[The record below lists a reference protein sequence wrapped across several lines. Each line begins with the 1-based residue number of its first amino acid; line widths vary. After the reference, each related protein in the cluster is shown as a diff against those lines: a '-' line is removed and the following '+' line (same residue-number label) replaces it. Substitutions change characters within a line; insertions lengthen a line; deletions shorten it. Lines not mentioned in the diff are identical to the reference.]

1 MPDLP
6 DLIQPTEEEAANGW
20 TAETLT
26 AYHAER
32 ARAQAGV
39 INFDETYRAP
49 ARQGRAN
56 SLYRPLRWRG

>member
-26 AYHAER
+26 AHHAER

-39 INFDETYRAP
+39 IMFDETYRRP
-49 ARQGRAN
+49 ARQDRAN
-56 SLYRPLRWRG
+56 SQYRPLRWRG

>member
-1 MPDLP
+1 MPDVP
-6 DLIQPTEEEAANGW
+6 DLIQPTDEEAANGW

-32 ARAQAGV
+32 TRAQTGV
-39 INFDETYRAP
+39 INFDEHYRPP
-49 ARQGRAN
+49 ARQGGAN

>member
-26 AYHAER
+26 AYHSER
-32 ARAQAGV
+32 ERAQAGV
-39 INFDETYRAP
+39 INFDETYRSP
-49 ARQGRAN
+49 ARRSRAN

>member
-1 MPDLP
+1 MPDP
-6 DLIQPTEEEAANGW
+6 HDLIHPTEEEAANGW

-32 ARAQAGV
+32 ERAQSGV
-39 INFDETYRAP
+39 ISFDETYRAP

-56 SLYRPLRWRG
+56 SLYRPLR